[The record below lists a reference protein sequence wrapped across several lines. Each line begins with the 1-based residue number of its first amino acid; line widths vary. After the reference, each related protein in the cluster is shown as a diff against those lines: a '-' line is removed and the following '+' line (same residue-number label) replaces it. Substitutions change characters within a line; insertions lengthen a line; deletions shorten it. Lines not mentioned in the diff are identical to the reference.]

1 MKISAKIDYA
11 CRALI
16 ELSLHWPNTVPLQI
30 NIIAERQKIPIK
42 FLTHILINLKQLGY
56 VDSVRG
62 KNGGYLSSKA
72 PKDIKLSDLIIR
84 FGGLASMSKDV
95 RSIKKVHI
103 LDAIWQE
110 LDEAIIRKLDE
121 LNFEKICDR
130 VRSQNRTV
138 VFDI

>member
-84 FGGLASMSKDV
+84 FGGLASMNKDI
-95 RSIKKVHI
+95 RNIKKVHI
-103 LDAIWQE
+103 LDAIWLE

-130 VRSQNRTV
+130 VRSQNRTL